1 MILGKLGEEVKEE
14 FSVLDVS
21 NNLVSGISLNEFSAH
36 LFDPSDNEVY
46 DSTSVNFTE
55 LGHGH
60 YRVSFIPNQVGN
72 WMMVAYHGTHF
83 PWGKSNTVQVFAN
96 DFDSIA
102 LMLQKVLG
110 LVQENF
116 SVDMTIYDENN
127 NLTAS
132 RVRIYTN
139 SGSVGTDNN
148 VLETYLMTAEYSGLQ
163 MTSYKMEK
171 I

>member
-14 FSVLDVS
+14 FSVLDNS

-46 DSTSVNFTE
+46 DSTSVTFVE

-60 YRVSFIPNQVGN
+60 YRVLFTPSQVGN
-72 WMMVAYHGTHF
+72 WMLVVYHATHF
-83 PWGKSNTVQVFAN
+83 PWGKSNTIQVYAN

-102 LMLQKVLG
+102 VMLSKILG

-116 SVDMTIYDENN
+116 SVDQAIYDENN
-127 NLTAS
+127 NLTSS
-132 RVRIYTN
+132 RVRTYTDN
-139 SGSVGTDNN
+139 LSVGTDNN
-148 VLETYLMTAEYSGLQ
+148 ILDTYLMTATYSGLQ
-163 MTSYKMEK
+163 MTFYKMEK
-171 I
+171 Q

>member
-21 NNLVSGISLNEFSAH
+21 NNLVSGIPLSEFSSH
-36 LFDPSDNEVY
+36 LFNPSNVE
-46 DSTSVNFTE
+46 DSTSVTFIE

-60 YRVSFIPNQVGN
+60 YRVMFTPNQVGN
-72 WMMVAYHGTHF
+72 WMLAAYHNTYF
-83 PWGKSNTVQVFAN
+83 PWGKTNTIQVFSN

-116 SVDMTIYDENN
+116 AVDQTVYDGAN
-127 NLTAS
+127 NLTSS

-139 SGSVGTDNN
+139 NTSVGTDNN
-148 VLETYLMTAEYSGLQ
+148 VLETYIMTAVYSGIT

-171 I
+171 L

>member
-21 NNLVSGISLNEFSAH
+21 NNLVSGISLDEFNAH
-36 LFDPSDNEVY
+36 LFNPSDNEVY
-46 DSTSVNFTE
+46 DSTSVSFIE

-60 YRVSFIPNQVGN
+60 YRVLFTPNQVGN
-72 WMMVAYHGTHF
+72 WMMIVYHGTHF
-83 PWGKSNTVQVFAN
+83 PWGKSNTIQVFSN

-132 RVRIYTN
+132 RVRIYNNNT
-139 SGSVGTDNN
+139 SVGTNNN

>member
-14 FSVLDVS
+14 FSVLDSS
-21 NNLVSGISLNEFSAH
+21 NNLVSGISLDEFSAH
-36 LFDPSDNEVY
+36 LFNPSNDEVY
-46 DSTSVNFTE
+46 DSTSVTFIE

-60 YRVSFIPNQVGN
+60 YRVLFTPNQVGN
-72 WMMVAYHGTHF
+72 WMLIVYHGTHF
-83 PWGKSNTVQVFAN
+83 SWGKSNTIQVFAN

-102 LMLQKVLG
+102 TMLQKILG

-127 NLTAS
+127 NLTSS
-132 RVRIYTN
+132 RVRIYNNN
-139 SGSVGTDNN
+139 SSVGTDNN
-148 VLETYLMTAEYSGLQ
+148 ILETYVMTAEYNGIL

-171 I
+171 L

>member
-21 NNLVSGISLNEFSAH
+21 NNLVNGISLDEFSAH
-36 LFDPSDNEVY
+36 LYDPSDNEVY

-60 YRVSFIPNQVGN
+60 YRVTFIPNQVGS
-72 WMMVAYHGTHF
+72 WMLIVYHTTHF
-83 PWGKSNTVQVFAN
+83 PWGKSNTIQIFAN
-96 DFDSIA
+96 DFESIA
-102 LMLQKVLG
+102 SMLQKVLG

-116 SVDMTIYDENN
+116 SVDQTTYDDNN
-127 NLTAS
+127 NLTFS
-132 RVRIYTN
+132 RVRIYNDNT
-139 SGSVGTDNN
+139 SVGSDNN
-148 VLETYLMTAEYSGLQ
+148 VLETYLMSATYDGFKML
-163 MTSYKMEK
+163 TYKMEK

>member
-1 MILGKLGEEVKEE
+1 MILGKLGEEVKED
-14 FSVLDVS
+14 FSVLDIS
-21 NNLVSGISLNEFSAH
+21 NNLVSGISLNEFTAH

-46 DSTSVNFTE
+46 DSTSVSFIE

-60 YRVSFIPNQVGN
+60 YRVSYTPNQIGN
-72 WMMVAYHGTHF
+72 WMMIVYHITHF
-83 PWGKSNTVQVFAN
+83 PWGKSNTIQVFAN

-102 LMLQKVLG
+102 VMLQKVLG

-132 RVRIYTN
+132 RVRIYN
-139 SGSVGTDNN
+139 DSSSVGSDNN
-148 VLETYLMTAEYSGLQ
+148 VLETYLMTAEYNGLL

>member
-21 NNLVSGISLNEFSAH
+21 NNLVSGIPLSEFSAH
-36 LFDPSDNEVY
+36 LFDPTDVEVY
-46 DSTSVNFTE
+46 DSTSVTFIE

-60 YRVSFIPNQVGN
+60 YRVTFTPNQVGN
-72 WMMVAYHGTHF
+72 WMMAAYHNVHF
-83 PWGKSNTVQVFAN
+83 PWGKTNTIQVFAN

-132 RVRIYTN
+132 RVRIYNDNTT
-139 SGSVGTDNN
+139 VGTDNN
-148 VLETYLMTAEYSGLQ
+148 ILETYLMTAEYNGLQ